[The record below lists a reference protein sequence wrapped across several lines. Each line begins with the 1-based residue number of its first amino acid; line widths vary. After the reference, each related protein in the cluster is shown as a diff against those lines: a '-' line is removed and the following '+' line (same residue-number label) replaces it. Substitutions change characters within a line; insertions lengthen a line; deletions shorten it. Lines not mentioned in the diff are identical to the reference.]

1 MTKIK
6 ELSLQVLMRLW
17 QMVNTFGSSTLH
29 VGAESSATAWENP
42 LTVFTGASDAWT
54 PRETQW
60 PKRQESKTGMEMT
73 FLDKNA
79 YVIITRRVTT

>member
-17 QMVNTFGSSTLH
+17 QMANTFSWSTLH
-29 VGAESSATAWENP
+29 VGAKSRATAWENP
-42 LTVFTGASDAWT
+42 LTVFTEASDAWA
-54 PRETQW
+54 PREIQW
-60 PKRQESKTGMEMT
+60 HKRQESKTGMEMT

-79 YVIITRRVTT
+79 YVIITSRITT